1 MFIRIAT
8 SKMKEVHTTE
18 RVIRNWIDENE
29 ECMKSLW
36 LRRDGFSVRL
46 MARTKEPPVSLLL
59 PLDSCFDV
67 RILRIDY
74 AHLSA
79 HWRKMIQCIWHPTS
93 NNDGI
98 FRGILIGQPSTINLF
113 YGVDVGEMKFVYG
126 QGIFQLPADLQSI
139 PPLCFCGILPSCTTS
154 PGYIFVKSVCLC
166 QKSRTIVSNNEYLGC
181 QYAVPNANLVM
192 RENGLSIKKKTS
204 ALQRPCRLY
213 DNLVDPGKHS
223 KYKSVNSMDMHN
235 DGVVGKTISKAQSV
249 QSIFYLPVAVVT
261 HFHEETDTC
270 LAYLV
275 DFGLPIVCN
284 IKNLYS
290 RKEQPAVIR
299 ETSSAAFKCR
309 VNRVLRQGSAEHE
322 CLVHFSRSVHLRSE
336 VTLTSI
342 ELDILKISEKID
354 NITNAKLASLHMAI
368 KKCGHCGRM
377 SSLHQCCQNSQN
389 PSTPMIESIQIQQFH
404 EIVSSTSGVLEI
416 GVLMTRKDLILKGI
430 RQNGI
435 STIRNRNN
443 LRKFR
448 AHRIMGSSQLPLEYA
463 GRTQNQYDKFGYKQ
477 LNGNKLKIKRTNFH
491 MQMGKCPSKNSANM
505 VMKYQHD
512 EYREDGP
519 FTNKTSVTANLLEK
533 KIALDM
539 NEPVTSFIRLRKHAP
554 IYQIQR
560 DDLLDVLE
568 EQLDS
573 LQPTSLISEEELQ
586 VGTLCVSFCRTFDSM
601 FRAVITN
608 INNIGIEVHYVV
620 YGNYETVNRDDLMS
634 ISNLSDVARTYPG
647 MAIPCMLFNSL
658 VSSTVSNSAETK
670 DEFITNL
677 KDAVSYCGANLP
689 ETEVEVPPSFL
700 YICEVFSIKER
711 KIEFVI
717 FGFLMPRFVA
727 NYVACTF
734 ILCMF
739 GNFAK

>member
-1 MFIRIAT
+1 
-8 SKMKEVHTTE
+8 MKEVHTTE

-154 PGYIFVKSVCLC
+154 PGYVNLSSINENNIYLCRIYKILPPHFSGYFTVMYPPVVFLQLYKFISYHNKYDEVIFKR
-166 QKSRTIVSNNEYLGC
+166 KSRTIVSNNEYLGC

-235 DGVVGKTISKAQSV
+235 DGVVGKTISKAQ
-249 QSIFYLPVAVVT
+249 AVVT

-309 VNRVLRQGSAEHE
+309 VNRVLRQGSAERKTPKARHFASSNLNE
-322 CLVHFSRSVHLRSE
+322 CNF
-336 VTLTSI
+336 
-342 ELDILKISEKID
+342 KY
-354 NITNAKLASLHMAI
+354 
-368 KKCGHCGRM
+368 
-377 SSLHQCCQNSQN
+377 
-389 PSTPMIESIQIQQFH
+389 F
-404 EIVSSTSGVLEI
+404 
-416 GVLMTRKDLILKGI
+416 
-430 RQNGI
+430 
-435 STIRNRNN
+435 
-443 LRKFR
+443 
-448 AHRIMGSSQLPLEYA
+448 
-463 GRTQNQYDKFGYKQ
+463 
-477 LNGNKLKIKRTNFH
+477 KIKS
-491 MQMGKCPSKNSANM
+491 G
-505 VMKYQHD
+505 
-512 EYREDGP
+512 
-519 FTNKTSVTANLLEK
+519 
-533 KIALDM
+533 
-539 NEPVTSFIRLRKHAP
+539 
-554 IYQIQR
+554 
-560 DDLLDVLE
+560 
-568 EQLDS
+568 
-573 LQPTSLISEEELQ
+573 
-586 VGTLCVSFCRTFDSM
+586 
-601 FRAVITN
+601 
-608 INNIGIEVHYVV
+608 
-620 YGNYETVNRDDLMS
+620 
-634 ISNLSDVARTYPG
+634 
-647 MAIPCMLFNSL
+647 
-658 VSSTVSNSAETK
+658 
-670 DEFITNL
+670 
-677 KDAVSYCGANLP
+677 
-689 ETEVEVPPSFL
+689 
-700 YICEVFSIKER
+700 
-711 KIEFVI
+711 
-717 FGFLMPRFVA
+717 
-727 NYVACTF
+727 
-734 ILCMF
+734 
-739 GNFAK
+739 